1 MAVQDSAATFI
12 GLTNDNEFFSAHY
25 LAEVFQGDFADTI
38 KAWDSEE
45 DAARQAQ
52 REKAE
57 AEGKT
62 INEAA
67 GGFTFSSPHRALRNL
82 NQHYFALRHKLKSE
96 RSIEQRIQ
104 LQRDFFK
111 ELLSVLGM
119 PWHPE
124 NRELA
129 ANTEVPVLT
138 ALGDQLW
145 VLGAL
150 DQNNE
155 GEDPLS
161 LTLHKDQYVGP
172 GPHHDKL
179 KGSDWYSIL
188 NEVVFRQNPHNE
200 NPPRWVLLISD
211 RQGILIDRY
220 KWSQNRM
227 LRFDWEEILGRRDDK
242 TIKATA
248 VLLHRDSLA
257 PAEGQSRLDSLDE
270 NSHKHAFAVSD
281 DLKYA
286 LRQAIELL
294 GNEAATQLIEQARDR
309 KEGIYSGSNALDA
322 GQLSRECLRY
332 MYRVLF
338 LFYIEA
344 RPELG
349 YLPDDD
355 TWRQGYSLDSLRD
368 LEMVRLT
375 TEASQQGRYFHDSLQ
390 RMFGLIYNGHQI
402 SRQADQY
409 HESSGNAFTLQGLD
423 SHLFDPAKTPL
434 LNKVVF
440 SNETL
445 QQVVRSMSLTRPQK
459 GKKRRGRVSYTQLG
473 INQLGAV
480 YEALLSYRGFFA
492 SEDLYEVAA
501 KGNNIN
507 PDELDTGYFVTREQL
522 DDFDDKEKVYDRD
535 SEGRKSLRLHPKG
548 KFIYRMAGRDR
559 EKSASYYTPEVLTKS
574 LVKYTLKERLTD
586 DVSADDILNLTV
598 CEPAMGSAAFLNE
611 AVNQLSE
618 AYLTRKQQELGQ
630 RIPHE
635 EYQQELQRVKM
646 HIADHNVYGVD
657 LNPIAV
663 ELAEVS
669 LWLNALSGGHTVP
682 WFGYQLFTGN
692 SLIGARREV
701 YSTLALKKQPKEGL
715 WYNNA
720 PRRLSPESLNSE
732 AAVGACLQ
740 AKTSNAEGEPNKQA
754 TGPRKENEIYHFL
767 LPDPGMVGY
776 NDKVA
781 KQLRPEAFKKI
792 KAWKKDFCA
801 PLDDS
806 EIRILQDL
814 STAVDRLWREHT
826 QMLTQD
832 RKRTEDS
839 YPLWGQQDVQAHHTS
854 TREKDDIRTG
864 GIFNTNARIA
874 SPYRRLKLA
883 MDYWCALWFWPLSK
897 VDELPDRQKWLF
909 DLNTLLNSAGTF
921 QFAAEQESLLPDGE
935 EEASLSPRG
944 QAQRRTAE
952 GWPEGRAKDER
963 VKGWGEGG
971 FSKPVEDLFAAEQP
985 QQTLRA
991 ETRAARDVSTP
1002 RGELNLEK
1010 LFKNPVF
1017 ATLKMANELGEHFR
1031 FFHWELAFADLFAKR
1046 GGFDITLGNPPWRKV
1061 EWQEGGVLGDYNPA
1075 FVLHKL
1081 SAKQLTEERE
1091 EAFKRSPELEQ
1102 SWFDEL
1108 VEAEGSQE
1116 FLNATQNYPQLAGQ
1130 KANLYKCFLPRAWFN
1145 VNASGVSGFVHPEG
1159 IYDDP
1164 KGGGLR
1170 REVYP
1175 RLRQHFQFHNEVG
1188 LFAEVHHATIY
1199 SINVYGPKREEA
1211 AFRHIANLFIPQTID
1226 ISFTHEGQGQ
1236 VPGIKEE
1243 VESNNGAIKSIW
1255 NTNGHSDRVIG
1266 IGQQELALFAQLYDE
1281 AGTDA
1286 LEARLP
1292 ALHAR
1297 QLMAVLDKFAA
1308 QPRRLGDL
1316 EGQHRSTIHW
1326 NETNSQKD
1334 GTIKRET
1341 RFPETP
1347 EQWVL
1352 SGPHFFVGSPLY
1364 KTPRAECTKNSDYD
1378 VIDLQTLPDDYL
1390 PRTNYVPACDPATY
1404 HDRTP
1409 RVLWVE
1415 EGEHRERLVTDY
1427 YRLVNREMLSQSGEK
1442 TFITALIP
1450 PGPGHI
1456 YTAVSHSFQN
1466 KETLIDVFSASLA
1479 LPYDFFVKSTGV
1491 GHANKALLKQLPI
1504 LEFGSKRSAITIRA
1518 LAMECLS
1525 SHYADIWQSSWQDSF
1540 RQQHWATR
1548 EPIAALPHDFFANLT
1563 TEWQRHN
1570 ALRTDYARR
1579 QALVEID
1586 VLVAQALGLTL
1597 EELLTIYRVQF
1608 PVMRQYEAETF
1619 YDQTGR
1625 IVFTP
1630 SKGLVG
1636 VGLPRKASN
1645 KELKEGT
1652 HYALHTPDRTESGIA
1667 LGWEDIQHLK
1677 EGTVTKTYTD
1687 DTLPGGPTERTIQY
1701 HAPFFKP
1708 DREED
1713 YRVAWEIFSKNE
1725 T

>member
-1 MAVQDSAATFI
+1 MAVQDTAATFI
-12 GLTNDNEFFSAHY
+12 GLTNENEFFSAHY

-38 KAWDSEE
+38 KEWESQEE
-45 DAARQAQ
+45 EAKAVAAESAGQ
-52 REKAE
+52 RDHRVGE
-57 AEGKT
+57 
-62 INEAA
+62 IAA
-67 GGFTFSSPHRALRNL
+67 GYCVTTTPHRALRNL
-82 NQHYFALRHKLKSE
+82 NQSYFALRHKLKTE
-96 RSIEQRIQ
+96 RSAAERIR

-111 ELLSVLGM
+111 DLTSVLGI
-119 PWHPE
+119 PYQPD
-124 NRELA
+124 NREVA
-129 ANTEVPVLT
+129 PNTELPVLS

-150 DQNNE
+150 DANNE

-161 LTLHKDQYVGP
+161 LKLHSNQFFGP

-179 KGSDWYSIL
+179 KNTDWYSIL
-188 NEVVFRQNPHNE
+188 NEAVFRQD
-200 NPPRWVLLISD
+200 NPPRWVLLLSD

-242 TIKATA
+242 TLKATA
-248 VLLHRDSLA
+248 VLLHRESLA
-257 PAEGQSRLDSLDE
+257 PEEGQCRLDSLDE

-286 LRQAIELL
+286 LRKAIELL
-294 GNEAATQLIEQARDR
+294 GNEAAEQLVEQARDR
-309 KEGIYSGSNALDA
+309 KEGIYSGQNALDA
-322 GQLSRECLRY
+322 DQLSKECLRY
-332 MYRVLF
+332 MYRILF

-349 YLPDDD
+349 YLPAEDE
-355 TWRQGYSLDSLRD
+355 TWRMGYSLDSLRD
-368 LEMVRLT
+368 LESVRLT
-375 TEASQQGRYFHDSLQ
+375 TEESRRGEYFHHSLQ
-390 RMFGLIYNGHQI
+390 RMFKLVYAGYEPSH
-402 SRQADQY
+402 
-409 HESSGNAFTLQGLD
+409 HSGGQDVFTMQGLD

-434 LNKVVF
+434 LNRVTF

-445 QQVVRSMSLTRPQK
+445 QQVIQSMSLTRPTS
-459 GKKRRGRVSYTQLG
+459 GRKRRGRVSYTQLG

-492 SEDLYEVAA
+492 TEDLYEVAP
-501 KGNNIN
+501 KGENIN
-507 PDELDTGYFVTREQL
+507 PDELETGYFVTQGQL
-522 DDFDDKEKVYDRD
+522 EEFDNKERVYDKV
-535 SEGRKSLRLHPKG
+535 GGKLSLRVHPKG

-574 LVKYTLKERLTD
+574 LVKYTLKERLTE
-586 DVSADDILNLTV
+586 DVTADDILNLTV

-611 AVNQLSE
+611 AVNQLAES
-618 AYLTRKQQELGQ
+618 YLTRKQQELGE

-635 EYQQELQRVKM
+635 DYQRELQRVKM

-669 LWLNALSGGHTVP
+669 LWLNALSGGHNVP

-701 YSTLALKKQPKEGL
+701 YPKIALKKQAKEGY

-720 PRRLSPESLNSE
+720 PRRLNPETLLNPAGGGARSE
-732 AAVGACLQ
+732 G
-740 AKTSNAEGEPNKQA
+740 
-754 TGPRKENEIYHFL
+754 EIYHFL
-767 LPDPGMVGY
+767 LPDPGMAGY

-781 KQLRPEAFKKI
+781 KQLRPDAFKKI
-792 KAWKKDFCA
+792 KDWKKEFCA
-801 PLDDS
+801 PLDEQ
-806 EIRILQDL
+806 EIKTLQSL
-814 STAVDRLWREHT
+814 SDAVDRLWREHT
-826 QMLTQD
+826 QMLEQH
-832 RKRTEDS
+832 RRRTEDT
-839 YPLWGQQDVQAHHTS
+839 YPLWGQEQVEEHHTT
-854 TREKDDIRTG
+854 TREKDNLRAH

-883 MDYWCALWFWPLSK
+883 MDYWCALWFWPLDK

-909 DLNTLLNSAGTF
+909 DLNTILNSAGTF
-921 QFAAEQESLLPDGE
+921 DFAPEQENLLDSSATSE
-935 EEASLSPRG
+935 EEK
-944 QAQRRTAE
+944 QAE
-952 GWPEGRAKDER
+952 P
-963 VKGWGEGG
+963 GENL
-971 FSKPVEDLFAAEQP
+971 FAKPVGDLFAADEP

-991 ETRAARDVSTP
+991 ETQAAREVSNQ

-1010 LFKNPVF
+1010 LFKNPF
-1017 ATLKMANELGEHFR
+1017 FNTLAIANQLGEQYR
-1031 FFHWELAFADLFAKR
+1031 FFHWELAFADIFANR

-1061 EWQEGGVLGDYNPA
+1061 EWQEGGILGDHNPA

-1091 EAFKRSPELEQ
+1091 AAFERSPQLQQAWSAELA
-1102 SWFDEL
+1102 
-1108 VEAEGSQE
+1108 EAEGSQA
-1116 FLNATQNYPQLAGQ
+1116 FLNASQNYPQLAGQ
-1130 KANLYKCFLPRAWFN
+1130 KANLYKCFLPRAWAN
-1145 VNASGVSGFVHPEG
+1145 VNGQGVSGFLHPEG

-1164 KGGGLR
+1164 KGGEFR

-1199 SINVYGPKREEA
+1199 SINVYGPQRSVPE
-1211 AFRHIANLFIPQTID
+1211 FLHIANLFIPQTVD
-1226 ISFTHEGQGQ
+1226 ICFAHEGQGQ

-1243 VESNNGAIKSIW
+1243 VESASGAIKTVW
-1255 NTNGHSDRVIG
+1255 NTNGHRDRIIE
-1266 IGQQELALFAQLYDE
+1266 IGQHELAMFAQLYDE

-1316 EGQHRSTIHW
+1316 KGQYYSTQHW
-1326 NETNSQKD
+1326 NEVNAQQD
-1334 GTIKRET
+1334 GTMKRET
-1341 RFPETP
+1341 QFPENP
-1347 EQWVL
+1347 EQWIL
-1352 SGPHFFVGSPLY
+1352 SGPHFFVGSPFY
-1364 KTPRAECTKNSDYD
+1364 KTPRAECKLSSDYD
-1378 VIDLQTLPDDYL
+1378 ILDLQTLPDDYL
-1390 PRTNYVPACDPATY
+1390 PRTNYIPACDPAICR
-1404 HDRTP
+1404 DRTP
-1409 RVLWVE
+1409 RVPWVE
-1415 EGEHRERLVTDY
+1415 EGEHRARLVTDY
-1427 YRLVNREMLSQSGEK
+1427 YRLVNREM
-1442 TFITALIP
+1442 I
-1450 PGPGHI
+1450 GP
-1456 YTAVSHSFQN
+1456 SS
-1466 KETLIDVFSASLA
+1466 ERTLITTIIPKGAAHINTCLCSAFKSEQTMLDYFSMTLSVVLD
-1479 LPYDFFVKSTGV
+1479 YRVKSTGM
-1491 GHANKALLKQLPI
+1491 GHANTSLINQLPV
-1504 LEFGSKRSAITIRA
+1504 LTDDRVRNALHVRA
-1518 LAMECLS
+1518 LALVS
-1525 SHYADIWQSSWQDSF
+1525 ITNHYADLWQSNWQDKF

-1548 EPIAALPHDFFANLT
+1548 GPITALPQDFFANLT
-1563 TEWQRHN
+1563 PEWQRNN

-1636 VGLPRKASN
+1636 VGLPRKASK
-1645 KELKEGT
+1645 KELNEGT
-1652 HYALHTPDRTESGIA
+1652 FYCIDTPERKEDDIA
-1667 LGWEDIQHLK
+1667 LGWEDIQHLQ
-1677 EGTVTKTYTD
+1677 EGSVYKTYLD
-1687 DTLPGGPTERTIQY
+1687 DTLPGGPTERTVEY
-1701 HAPFFKP
+1701 KAPFFRP
-1708 DREED
+1708 DREAD
-1713 YRVAWEIFSKNE
+1713 YRVAWDVFEGRE
-1725 T
+1725 H